1 MVKEF
6 FKNAFKDMA
15 NSTKLQH
22 EVDKAEFDA
31 VKAEAKADFL
41 EHKCN
46 SSISKGKSKREMEYK
61 KLINTCI
68 KMEIEEKRIDAL
80 NRKAA
85 AQERIDELK
94 NNK

>member
-46 SSISKGKSKREMEYK
+46 SSISKGKSKREME
-61 KLINTCI
+61 L
-68 KMEIEEKRIDAL
+68 EEKRIDAL
-80 NRKAA
+80 NRKAT

>member
-1 MVKEF
+1 MIKEF

-22 EVDKAEFDA
+22 EADKAEFDA

-46 SSISKGKSKREMEYK
+46 SSISKGKSKREME
-61 KLINTCI
+61 L
-68 KMEIEEKRIDAL
+68 EEQRIDAL
-80 NRKAA
+80 NRKAV
-85 AQERIDELK
+85 AQEKIDELK

>member
-46 SSISKGKSKREMEYK
+46 SSISKGKSKREME
-61 KLINTCI
+61 L
-68 KMEIEEKRIDAL
+68 EEQRIEAL
-80 NRKAA
+80 NRKAV

>member
-46 SSISKGKSKREMEYK
+46 SSISKGKSKREMELEK
-61 KLINTCI
+61 
-68 KMEIEEKRIDAL
+68 KRIDAL

-85 AQERIDELK
+85 AQEKINELK

>member
-31 VKAEAKADFL
+31 IKAESKADFL

-46 SSISKGKSKREMEYK
+46 SSISKGKSKREIE
-61 KLINTCI
+61 L
-68 KMEIEEKRIDAL
+68 EEKRLDAL

>member
-6 FKNAFKDMA
+6 FKNVFKDMA

-46 SSISKGKSKREMEYK
+46 SSISKGKSKREMELEK
-61 KLINTCI
+61 
-68 KMEIEEKRIDAL
+68 KRIDAL

-85 AQERIDELK
+85 AQERINELK

>member
-31 VKAEAKADFL
+31 IKAEAKADFL

-46 SSISKGKSKREMEYK
+46 SSISKGKSKREME
-61 KLINTCI
+61 L
-68 KMEIEEKRIDAL
+68 EEKRIDAL

>member
-46 SSISKGKSKREMEYK
+46 SSISKGKSKREME
-61 KLINTCI
+61 L
-68 KMEIEEKRIDAL
+68 EEKRIDAL

>member
-1 MVKEF
+1 MIKEF

-46 SSISKGKSKREMEYK
+46 SSISKGKSKREME
-61 KLINTCI
+61 L
-68 KMEIEEKRIDAL
+68 EEKRIDAL

>member
-46 SSISKGKSKREMEYK
+46 SSISKGKSKREMELEK
-61 KLINTCI
+61 
-68 KMEIEEKRIDAL
+68 KRIDAL

>member
-22 EVDKAEFDA
+22 EVDKAEFEA

-46 SSISKGKSKREMEYK
+46 SSISKGKSKREME
-61 KLINTCI
+61 L
-68 KMEIEEKRIDAL
+68 EEKRIDAL
-80 NRKAA
+80 NKKAA

>member
-31 VKAEAKADFL
+31 VKAEAKAAFL

-46 SSISKGKSKREMEYK
+46 SSISKEKSKREME
-61 KLINTCI
+61 L
-68 KMEIEEKRIDAL
+68 EEQRIDAL
-80 NRKAA
+80 NRKAV

-94 NNK
+94 NSK

>member
-31 VKAEAKADFL
+31 IKAEAKADFL

-46 SSISKGKSKREMEYK
+46 SSISKGKSKREME
-61 KLINTCI
+61 L
-68 KMEIEEKRIDAL
+68 EEKRIDAL
-80 NRKAA
+80 NRKVA

>member
-46 SSISKGKSKREMEYK
+46 SSISKGKSKREME
-61 KLINTCI
+61 L
-68 KMEIEEKRIDAL
+68 EEQRIDAL

-94 NNK
+94 NNM

>member
-46 SSISKGKSKREMEYK
+46 SSISKGKSKREMELEK
-61 KLINTCI
+61 
-68 KMEIEEKRIDAL
+68 KRIDAL

-85 AQERIDELK
+85 AQERINELK

>member
-22 EVDKAEFDA
+22 EVDKAEFYA
-31 VKAEAKADFL
+31 VKAEAKTDFL

-46 SSISKGKSKREMEYK
+46 SSISKGKSKREME
-61 KLINTCI
+61 L
-68 KMEIEEKRIDAL
+68 EEKRIDAL